1 MWFWETHSIQIDC
14 KTSKVIPLQN
24 LQTAA
29 SVLDVSYVQYHIEYK
44 TNQLF
49 SLDWS
54 WQDSLEIQGER
65 IKFFSSANR
74 LGKTRTKS
82 ALPVSCSVWNKI
94 LLIIHLIQLHSSLL
108 FVALYR
114 AEYAILN
121 STVQVLSPSQ
131 HSWTAGHSKL
141 LARNKIVGRLVL
153 GKRGWKLENQFEMA
167 SRVKKKKERVPNF
180 EDHSS
185 TFASPIPGPD
195 RLEKEI

>member
-1 MWFWETHSIQIDC
+1 MQNVQKSTSCCLAVCVYRFATTEVVENNRIQLQFILKSIIKMWFWDNHSIQIDC

-29 SVLDVSYVQYHIEYK
+29 SVLDDSKTLYHIEFK

-54 WQDSLEIQGER
+54 WQDSLEIQGKR

-94 LLIIHLIQLHSSLL
+94 PLIIHLIQLHSSLL
-108 FVALYR
+108 LFVALYR
-114 AEYAILN
+114 AQN
-121 STVQVLSPSQ
+121 MP
-131 HSWTAGHSKL
+131 
-141 LARNKIVGRLVL
+141 
-153 GKRGWKLENQFEMA
+153 
-167 SRVKKKKERVPNF
+167 
-180 EDHSS
+180 SS
-185 TFASPIPGPD
+185 TPQRKS
-195 RLEKEI
+195 